1 MQKRTKEII
10 EELAQKLI
18 YLEQPIH
25 LLAVCSGGTTVAKA
39 INSYLKKQKINVEHY
54 EVWTNIINGKSKLW
68 KTNFT
73 KENYTGT
80 AVIIEDVIWKGR
92 QLPPIKKML
101 KIMNSHKK
109 FYLASLLDC
118 NKKADFSVFK

>member
-1 MQKRTKEII
+1 MRKRTKKII
-10 EELAQKLI
+10 EELAKNLI
-18 YLEQPIH
+18 HLKQPIH
-25 LLAVCSGGTTVAKA
+25 LLAVCSGGTTVAKT
-39 INSYLKKQKINVEHY
+39 ITSYLKKKGIEAEY
-54 EVWTNIINGKSKLW
+54 FEVWTNIINGKSELW

-73 KENYTGT
+73 KDNYTGT

-101 KIMNSHKK
+101 KKMNPRKK

-118 NKKADFSVFK
+118 NNKANFSVFK

>member
-18 YLEQPIH
+18 HLEQPIH
-25 LLAVCSGGTTVAKA
+25 LLAICSGGTMVAK
-39 INSYLKKQKINVEHY
+39 IITSYLSEKGIEAEYY
-54 EVWTNIINGKSKLW
+54 EVWTNIINGKSELW

-101 KIMNSHKK
+101 KKMNSRKK

-118 NKKADFSVFK
+118 NNKADFSVFK

>member
-1 MQKRTKEII
+1 MQKRTEEII

-18 YLEQPIH
+18 HLKQPIH
-25 LLAVCSGGTTVAKA
+25 LLAVCSGGTTVAKT
-39 INSYLKKQKINVEHY
+39 ITSYLKKQGVDAEYY
-54 EVWTNIINGKSKLW
+54 EVWTNIINGKSELW

-73 KENYTGT
+73 KYNYTGT

-92 QLPPIKKML
+92 QLPPILKML
-101 KIMNSHKK
+101 KKMNFQKK

-118 NKKADFSVFK
+118 NNKADFSVFK

>member
-1 MQKRTKEII
+1 M
-10 EELAQKLI
+10 
-18 YLEQPIH
+18 
-25 LLAVCSGGTTVAKA
+25 AKT
-39 INSYLKKQKINVEHY
+39 ITSYLKKEGIQAEYY
-54 EVWTNIINGKSKLW
+54 EVWTNIINGKSELW

-101 KIMNSHKK
+101 KKMNFHKK
-109 FYLASLLDC
+109 IYLASLLDC
-118 NKKADFSVFK
+118 NNKADFSVFK